1 MSMRV
6 GVREWLTRFI
16 GDRELDEPDGRPL
29 YAYRCTPPEFAEVV
43 ERLADA
49 GRDGGLGPWDF
60 RAFVLYASQW
70 WQRRYSGGPWSW
82 EPVLRDVEWNSIDF
96 TELYPP
102 VRAALKWWRVEMV
115 RLSGTTRYLGTF
127 AVQGGLPLLLVGEA
141 GPVTAYLRAVVRHVA
156 RYRRFVD
163 DPVELA
169 RDQQH
174 LLRQRTLRREY
185 VFRLAADLVDSVLD
199 LREYIGQGDDLL
211 AELDAGRP
219 EWRES
224 MPLDL
229 DSDTARQLLEGL
241 LREAKAGGSSGS
253 DFGVKRF
260 LVRTE
265 AGWRLAARLQMPRS
279 VESGD
284 LGGHL
289 HVQETDLPPRMHVRT
304 AGEGGRVVGL
314 YGASGE
320 HFHLMSGE
328 NNPSAS
334 FWDAAASEEFR
345 LEFFTHDLVGEVKTR
360 RGAALGELPW
370 VFRGDGGYALI
381 GEGSVSDR
389 APELLALLPEGSEPS
404 TGEALSSTV
413 VGRRLWRISEP
424 AIVQT
429 DSGNCALR
437 PASEQML
444 EEDYWLSGDRFYSFA
459 SSCPLFRG
467 HPRLI
472 LSKAEATPR
481 AVPPSEVCWR
491 SAGTDWQSQPDGP
504 GLWEVRHVQR
514 GVLRHHGR
522 LGLLPDALRLVVE
535 PISESE
541 GHLALREDQGV
552 GIACES
558 SETDIEVERTAGQVR
573 MRLSAVDAFN
583 PPADVA
589 LRLRWGARELR
600 VGAPFP
606 GAGARFL
613 KDGEPLADPT
623 LAVDDLYGV
632 RARALSTDGT
642 QRFWIDGELKAE
654 DVGRRVKPVAHFRL
668 ELRKA
673 GIQHELALVEVD
685 STLRLLLGAS
695 AAQDARVSIR
705 IVDAKH
711 DVYETI
717 EVRRFAAVLK
727 HDPAMESVLVQ
738 PPLEDRGVTT
748 FEALPMAR
756 TDVEPIALTPVGP
769 PDAPVCARLPDEL
782 TSSDDPW
789 LVVLRGEGGIRA
801 EPVVVGGRKF
811 RLETV
816 PALSLREA
824 LALANSTDRAKEVEA
839 ALVRMVEEEDESRQ
853 EADWAFVNEMLLCL
867 DGVPSSAS
875 DLISA
880 LSRCTQALVRC
891 LFRVDPSLRTRIW
904 QLDDEL
910 PFSWL
915 LVKRHIWR
923 SESRTAFD
931 AMCGELRGVV
941 EDPERLASEHV
952 LSVLEEGTKHIGA
965 LDTLVTDIE
974 AMLEGGELSGDFV
987 QMVSEKRDR
996 QRQQHVHRL
1005 ASEDH
1010 WPLGY
1015 TRQDWSEV
1023 LGERRLL
1030 KLRSW
1035 DPESDRRRQPTF
1047 DTPVAAAWCC
1057 FASVPTPQTPFLV
1070 KRMRAHEPDWFDI
1083 AYRAAWYELASIQD
1097 RARKHNS
1104 D

>member
-1 MSMRV
+1 MRV
-6 GVREWLTRFI
+6 GVREWLTGFI
-16 GDRELDEPDGRPL
+16 GDRQLDAPDGRPL
-29 YAYRCTPPEFAEVV
+29 YAYRCTLREFAEVV

-49 GRDGGLGPWDF
+49 GRHDGLGPWEF

-82 EPVLRDVEWNSIDF
+82 EPVLRDVGWNGIDF
-96 TELYPP
+96 PDLYPP
-102 VRAALKWWRVEMV
+102 VRDALQWWRVELV

-185 VFRLAADLVDSVLD
+185 VFRLAADLVNAVLD
-199 LREYIGQGDDLL
+199 LREHIGQGDDLL
-211 AELDAGRP
+211 AELDARRP
-219 EWRES
+219 AWRES

-229 DSDTARQLLEGL
+229 DSGTARQLLEGL

-265 AGWRLAARLQMPRS
+265 AGWRLAARLRMLRS
-279 VESGD
+279 VERGD

-289 HVQETDLPPRMHVRT
+289 HVQEVDLPPRMHVRT
-304 AGEGGRVVGL
+304 TGQGGRVVGL

-345 LEFFTHDLVGEVKTR
+345 LEFFAQDLVGEVKTR

-370 VFRGDGGYALI
+370 VFRGDGEYSLI
-381 GEGSVSDR
+381 GEGSVSDC
-389 APELLALLPEGSEPS
+389 APALLALLPDGSEPS
-404 TGEALSSTV
+404 TGEALNATV
-413 VGRRLWRISEP
+413 AGRRLWRISEP

-429 DSGNCALR
+429 DSGHCALK
-437 PASEQML
+437 PASEQMV
-444 EEDYWLSGDRFYSFA
+444 EEDYWLSGDRFYLFA
-459 SSCPLFRG
+459 STCPLFRG
-467 HPRLI
+467 RPRLI

-481 AVPPSEVCWR
+481 AVPPSEVSWR
-491 SAGTDWQSQPDGP
+491 SAGTDWRLLPDGP

-514 GVLRHHGR
+514 SVLRYHGR
-522 LGLLPDALRLVVE
+522 LGLLPGALDLVVE
-535 PISESE
+535 PTSESE
-541 GHLALREDQGV
+541 GHLVLGEGQGV
-552 GIACES
+552 GIACDS
-558 SETDIEVERTAGQVR
+558 NGTDIEVERSAGQVR
-573 MRLSAVDAFN
+573 IRLSAFDAFN
-583 PPADVA
+583 PPTDVA
-589 LRLRWGARELR
+589 LRLRWPGAHELR
-600 VGAPFP
+600 VLAPFP

-613 KDGEPLADPT
+613 KNGEPLAEST

-632 RARALSTDGT
+632 RATALSTDDT

-654 DVGRRVKPVAHFRL
+654 DVGRRVKRVAHFRL
-668 ELRKA
+668 ALRKT
-673 GIQHELALVEVD
+673 GVRHELALVEVD

-695 AAQDARVSIR
+695 AAQDARVSIC
-705 IVDAKH
+705 IVDDKH
-711 DVYETI
+711 DGYETI
-717 EVRRFAAVLK
+717 EVRRFAAVLQ

-738 PPLEDRGVTT
+738 PPLEDRGMTT
-748 FEALPMAR
+748 FEALPITR
-756 TDVEPIALTPVGP
+756 TDVEPVTLTPVGP
-769 PDAPVCARLPDEL
+769 PNAPVCATLPEEL

-789 LVVLRGEGGIRA
+789 LVVLSGEGGVRA
-801 EPVVVGGRKF
+801 EPAVVGGRTSRF
-811 RLETV
+811 ETG
-816 PALSLREA
+816 PALSLGEA
-824 LALANSTDRAKEVEA
+824 LALASATDRAKEVEA
-839 ALVRMVEEEDESRQ
+839 ALVRLVEEKDESRQ

-875 DLISA
+875 DLVSA
-880 LSRCTQALVRC
+880 LPRCPQALVRC

-904 QLDDEL
+904 QLDDEV

-915 LVKRHIWR
+915 LVKRHVWR
-923 SESRTAFD
+923 SETRIAFD
-931 AMCGELRGVV
+931 VMCGELREIV
-941 EDPERLASEHV
+941 EDSERLASEHV
-952 LSVLEEGTKHIGA
+952 LSVLEEGAKHIGA

-974 AMLEGGELSGDFV
+974 AMLEGGELSVAFV
-987 QMVSEKRDR
+987 QMVREERDR
-996 QRQQHVHRL
+996 QRQQHVHWL

-1010 WPLGY
+1010 WPPGY

-1023 LGERRLL
+1023 LGEPRLL
-1030 KLRSW
+1030 KLQSW
-1035 DPESDRRRQPTF
+1035 DPESDRRRQPIF

-1057 FASVPTPQTPFLV
+1057 FASDPTPQTPFLV

-1097 RARKHNS
+1097 RARRNR
-1104 D
+1104 DV

>member
-1 MSMRV
+1 MREE
-6 GVREWLTRFI
+6 VREWLTGFI
-16 GDRELDEPDGRPL
+16 GERELDEPDGRPL
-29 YAYRCTPPEFAEVV
+29 YAYRCTFREFAEVR

-49 GRDGGLGPWDF
+49 RQHGGLGLWEI

-82 EPVLRDVEWNSIDF
+82 EPVLRDVGWNDVYPPD
-96 TELYPP
+96 LYPP
-102 VRAALKWWRVEMV
+102 LRHAWQWWRVELV
-115 RLSGTTRYLGTF
+115 RLSQTTRYLGTF
-127 AVQGGLPLLLVGEA
+127 AVQGGLPLLLVGET
-141 GPVTAYLRAVVRHVA
+141 GPVTAYLRAVVRHIA

-185 VFRLAADLVDSVLD
+185 VFRLAADLVDAVLD
-199 LREYIGQGDDLL
+199 LREHIGQGDDPL
-211 AELDAGRP
+211 AELDSRRP
-219 EWRES
+219 AWRES
-224 MPLDL
+224 MPLDI
-229 DSDTARQLLEGL
+229 DNDMARQLLEGL

-265 AGWRLAARLQMPRS
+265 AGWRLAARVRLPRS
-279 VESGD
+279 VETGD

-289 HVQETDLPPRMHVRT
+289 HVQETDLPPTMHVRT
-304 AGEGGRVVGL
+304 AGEGGRVVGV

-320 HFHLMSGE
+320 HFHLISGE
-328 NNPSAS
+328 NNPGAS
-334 FWDAAASEEFR
+334 FWDAAAVEEFR
-345 LEFFTHDLVGEVKTR
+345 LEFFAQDLVGEVKTR

-370 VFRGDGGYALI
+370 VFRADGEYALI

-404 TGEALSSTV
+404 TGEALNATV
-413 VGRRLWRISEP
+413 VGRRLWRVSEP
-424 AIVQT
+424 AIVHT
-429 DSGNCALR
+429 DSGSCALK
-437 PASEQML
+437 PASEQMV
-444 EEDYWLSGDRFYSFA
+444 EEDYWLSGDRFYAFA
-459 SSCPLFRG
+459 FTCPLFRG
-467 HPRLI
+467 LPRLI
-472 LSKAEATPR
+472 LSRAEAAPR
-481 AVPPSEVCWR
+481 AVPPNEVSWR
-491 SAGTDWQSQPDGP
+491 SAGTQWQSLPNGL

-522 LGLLPDALRLVVE
+522 LGLLPKALSVAVE
-535 PISESE
+535 PTSESE
-541 GHLALREDQGV
+541 GHLVLGAGQGV
-552 GIACES
+552 GVACDAKG
-558 SETDIEVERTAGQVR
+558 TDIEVEQVAGKMR

-589 LRLRWGARELR
+589 LRLRWPRARELR
-600 VGAPFP
+600 VLAPFP

-613 KDGEPLADPT
+613 KNGEPLVDSV

-632 RARALSTDGT
+632 RATALSTDDT
-642 QRFWIDGELKAE
+642 QRFWIEGELKAE
-654 DVGRRVKPVAHFRL
+654 DVGQVKPVAHFRL
-668 ELRKA
+668 ALRKA
-673 GIQHELALVEVD
+673 GIRHEVALVEVD

-695 AAQDARVSIR
+695 AAPDARVSVR
-705 IVDAKH
+705 VVDTSNNE
-711 DVYETI
+711 YETL
-717 EVRRFAAVLK
+717 EVRRFAAVLN
-727 HDPAMESVLVQ
+727 HDPAMESVVVE
-738 PPLEDRGVTT
+738 PPLEHSGVPT

-756 TDVEPIALTPVGP
+756 TEAEPVTLTPVGP

-782 TSSDDPW
+782 SSSDEPW
-789 LVVLRGEGGIRA
+789 LVVLRSEGGIRA
-801 EPVVVGGRKF
+801 EPAIVGGRSA
-811 RLETV
+811 RLETLQ
-816 PALSLREA
+816 ALSFREA
-824 LALANSTDRAKEVEA
+824 LALASATDRAKEVEA
-839 ALVRMVEEEDESRQ
+839 ALVRTVEEEDESQ
-853 EADWAFVNEMLLCL
+853 AEAEWAFVNEMLLCL

-880 LSRCTQALVRC
+880 LPRCPQALVRC
-891 LFRVDPSLRTRIW
+891 LFRVDPSVRTRIW

-915 LVKRHIWR
+915 LVRRQIWR
-923 SESRTAFD
+923 GEARIAFD
-931 AMCGELRGVV
+931 AMCREMRGIVQ
-941 EDPERLASEHV
+941 DPERLASGHV
-952 LSVLEEGTKHIGA
+952 LSVLEEGAKHIGA

-987 QMVSEKRDR
+987 QMVREERDR

-1010 WPLGY
+1010 WPPGY

-1023 LGERRLL
+1023 LGEPRLL
-1030 KLRSW
+1030 KFRSW
-1035 DPESDRRRQPTF
+1035 DPEADRRRQPTF

-1057 FASVPTPQTPFLV
+1057 FASDPTPRTPFLV
-1070 KRMRAHEPDWFDI
+1070 KRMRAHEPDWFDM
-1083 AYRAAWYELASIQD
+1083 AYRAAWYELAGIQD
-1097 RARKHNS
+1097 RASKNRN